1 MFSMPFE
8 SNSTPTTKVMNFKG
22 IEELNCTIY
31 EVTENQDYGLPEFP
45 LDNSTF
51 IGDTIYDMPKKIDV
65 RVLVNESDIST
76 FLASIKETQ
85 FSNDRFTVT
94 SVAGEV
100 FKNLKIQNYSKTVS
114 SNMIGKTFYLISLKE
129 VPLVKALVET
139 YQTSKNAGYSNNKNV
154 GSKDGQETKK
164 TALKGIFS

>member
-8 SNSTPTTKVMNFKG
+8 ANSTPTTKVMNLKG

-31 EVTENQDYGLPEFP
+31 EVTESQDYGLPEFP

-154 GSKDGQETKK
+154 GSKDGQEKK
-164 TALKGIFS
+164 QTALKGWTS

>member
-1 MFSMPFE
+1 MFSVPFE
-8 SNSTPTTKVMNFKG
+8 PNSTSTAKVMNFKG

-31 EVTENQDYGLPEFP
+31 EVTETQDYGLPEFP
-45 LDNSTF
+45 LDDGTF
-51 IGDTIYDMPKKIDV
+51 IGDTIYDIPKKIDV

-85 FSNDRFTVT
+85 FSNERFTVT

-139 YQTSKNAGYSNNKNV
+139 YQTSKKAGYSKNKNQ
-154 GSKDGQETKK
+154 GSKEGKETKK
-164 TALKGIFS
+164 TALKGLTS

>member
-8 SNSTPTTKVMNFKG
+8 ANSTPTTKVMNFKG

-154 GSKDGQETKK
+154 GSKDGQEKK
-164 TALKGIFS
+164 QTALKGWTS

>member
-1 MFSMPFE
+1 MLSVPFE
-8 SNSTPTTKVMNFKG
+8 PNTTSTTKVMNFKG

-31 EVTENQDYGLPEFP
+31 EVTENQDYGLPESP
-45 LDNSTF
+45 LDDGTF
-51 IGDTIYDMPKKIDV
+51 IGDTIYEMPKKIDV

-154 GSKDGQETKK
+154 GSKDGQERKK
-164 TALKGIFS
+164 SALKGWTS

>member
-8 SNSTPTTKVMNFKG
+8 PNTTPTTKIMNFKG

-45 LDNSTF
+45 LDNGTF
-51 IGDTIYDMPKKIDV
+51 IGDTIYDIPKKVDV
-65 RVLVNESDIST
+65 RVLVNDNDIST

-85 FSNDRFTVT
+85 FSNERFTVT

-114 SNMIGKTFYLISLKE
+114 SGMVGKTFYLISLKE
-129 VPLVKALVET
+129 IPLVQALVET
-139 YQTSKNAGYSNNKNV
+139 YQTSKNAGYSSNKNV
-154 GSKDGQETKK
+154 GSKDGQERKQ
-164 TALKGIFS
+164 TALKGWTS